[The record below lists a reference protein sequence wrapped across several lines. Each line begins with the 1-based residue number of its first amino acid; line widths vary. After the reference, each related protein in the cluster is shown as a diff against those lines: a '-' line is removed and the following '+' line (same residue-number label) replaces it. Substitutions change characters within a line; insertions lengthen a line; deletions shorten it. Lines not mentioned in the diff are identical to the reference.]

1 MLKYITFLFVS
12 TLFLVSSAATAQRT
26 PAPPTQHV
34 QVPLYCY
41 DLGPGYGT
49 SCGTQCFGTS
59 CTEVHQVFCYDES
72 YDGLEHPI
80 PHCTPTARTC
90 TANRAHS
97 IRDQRTSGEEAPAT
111 FSACYEETNT

>member
-72 YDGLEHPI
+72 YPGDAAPI
-80 PHCTPTARTC
+80 AHCAATPRACTQAR
-90 TANRAHS
+90 ARS
-97 IRDQRTSGEEAPAT
+97 LRSQGSSGEEDPAT